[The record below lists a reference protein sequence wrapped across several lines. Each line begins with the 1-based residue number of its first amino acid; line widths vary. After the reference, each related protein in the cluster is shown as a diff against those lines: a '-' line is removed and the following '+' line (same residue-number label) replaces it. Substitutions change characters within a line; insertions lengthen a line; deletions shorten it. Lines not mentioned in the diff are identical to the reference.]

1 MPRSN
6 INDLWQRAGLSVVT
20 VSNDEKHADRELAAV
35 VNEIERLEPGLIS
48 RTEVEFLGIER
59 CGSRNPEPDRRVAD
73 QIRAEVSMIIARELH
88 DPGVG
93 FVTIT
98 RVQVSP
104 DLQHARV
111 FYTSLGDAAA
121 RKNTARALE
130 RAASFMRRQ
139 IGQRLRLR
147 RAPEVQFEFDQSI
160 GHQDRVE
167 QLLRRSPTST
177 LTHPTHLTHLTH
189 LTPDPDPDE
198 R

>member
-1 MPRSN
+1 MG
-6 INDLWQRAGLSVVT
+6 Q
-20 VSNDEKHADRELAAV
+20 
-35 VNEIERLEPGLIS
+35 
-48 RTEVEFLGIER
+48 
-59 CGSRNPEPDRRVAD
+59 GSRPERVAD
-73 QIRAEVSMIIARELH
+73 SIRAEVSTMIARELH

-111 FYTSLGDAAA
+111 FYTSLGDAVA
-121 RKNTARALE
+121 RKTTARALE
-130 RAASFMRRQ
+130 RAAGFMRRQ

-147 RAPEVQFEFDQSI
+147 RAPEVTFEFDESI

-167 QLLRRSPTST
+167 QLLREIAAA
-177 LTHPTHLTHLTH
+177 
-189 LTPDPDPDE
+189 PDAPDAPDAPNAPNAPSSSDDPDE

>member
-1 MPRSN
+1 M
-6 INDLWQRAGLSVVT
+6 
-20 VSNDEKHADRELAAV
+20 
-35 VNEIERLEPGLIS
+35 
-48 RTEVEFLGIER
+48 
-59 CGSRNPEPDRRVAD
+59 
-73 QIRAEVSMIIARELH
+73 IARDLH

-93 FVTIT
+93 FVTVT

-111 FYTSLGDAAA
+111 YYTSLGDAAA

-130 RAASFMRRQ
+130 RAAGFMRRQ

-147 RAPEVQFEFDQSI
+147 RTPEVQFEFDASI

-167 QLLRRSPTST
+167 QLLNEIADERAKAPVAPDASASAPTSPDAT
-177 LTHPTHLTHLTH
+177 ADRPGA
-189 LTPDPDPDE
+189 PDPDD